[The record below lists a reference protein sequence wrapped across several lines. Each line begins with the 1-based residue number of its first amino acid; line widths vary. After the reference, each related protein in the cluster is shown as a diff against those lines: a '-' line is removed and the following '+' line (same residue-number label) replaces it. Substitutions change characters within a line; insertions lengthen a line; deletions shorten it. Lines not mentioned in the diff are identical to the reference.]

1 MNTGRA
7 VSDLIMATLP
17 KAPADPYE
25 YVMWC
30 EAMAEQCVA
39 FSKRYTALA
48 KQEMTRIKEDGLTSD
63 KYEYVDCP
71 MEPKRSADRDKLA
84 AELPKV
90 YEKIAH
96 VPAAYAAELI
106 GPNKL
111 WKLAAKQAG
120 YDPTR
125 EVITLTDLQRELGK
139 TRSEAYIKV
148 IFDAKSP
155 GIYPKG
161 SYRDPRDSP
170 ELTQKSPKALPE
182 AKE

>member
-1 MNTGRA
+1 MITTPA
-7 VSDLIMATLP
+7 VTDRIMAALP

-30 EAMAEQCVA
+30 GAMAEQCTA
-39 FSKRYTALA
+39 LSKRYAALA
-48 KQEMTRIKEDGLTSD
+48 KQEMTRIKEDGLISD
-63 KYEYVDCP
+63 KYEYIDCP
-71 MEPKRSADRDKLA
+71 MEPKRTADRDKLA

-96 VPAAYAAELI
+96 VPASYAAELI

-120 YDPTR
+120 YDPNR
-125 EVITLTDLQRELGK
+125 EVITLSDIQRELGK
-139 TRSEAYIKV
+139 TRSESYIKV

-161 SYRDPRDSP
+161 SYKDPRDSP
-170 ELTQKSPKALPE
+170 KLTQNAPKQLPE
-182 AKE
+182 A